1 VDTISDDGI
10 GSDVCKEEEELGSEI
25 IAGLSILSLSLW
37 I

>member
-1 VDTISDDGI
+1 VDTISDGGM
-10 GSDVCKEEEELGSEI
+10 GSDGCKEEELGSEI